1 MSLSQIE
8 LRREADYRIG
18 EDYLVEQRD
27 LRQDT
32 HSERMER
39 YDILDRLA
47 RGDFGS
53 VFAGDTFSSGKPT
66 VMNQVQVELDDIARL
81 VSETSP
87 SVRIPP
93 RGDTKTAENSAA
105 IRESV
110 NYGYWTYNRA
120 ERLVP
125 QSAMDLAG
133 MGMFAWLCY
142 VRKGFSYPAIMRFDP
157 RTCYPTILNGELS
170 DLMTVV
176 KMKARQLKNLHDIE
190 LGKPND
196 YVELIGYWDGTT
208 SAEFAY
214 HPSSHGGTWIQPPK
228 EHGLGMVPIAFG
240 QLDSFDGAIRGMFDQ
255 IGGILNIKNRIANL
269 ILDNADQMVYSPIIE
284 YDMENPGDYGPLAIL
299 HANSEKAQ
307 MSRLEPSSV
316 SPQLFGLLQWLEG
329 EARAGGGY
337 PATRQGEVGQSIAS
351 ASFVSSTMGQLT
363 STVRNIQR
371 LIGLGRE
378 QMNRICMALDE
389 KKLDF
394 DKPLCRTVGGK
405 KSYTPSKA
413 IEGDYENQVIYGA
426 GAGLDKA
433 NQYVLALQLKGA
445 QLVSDETIMGELS
458 EISDPIGER
467 EKIQR
472 EMMESALLQKFAA
485 EAPLPMTMQAVA
497 LMGEGKSMLE
507 VAQALL
513 PQAQA
518 QQQQEQQAAQGQGQ
532 GPQGQGMPGPMSPEQ
547 VQAQQTSM
555 EKGGIPGQAPAQQA
569 PPPDLMP
576 DTSTVTLI
584 GR

>member
-1 MSLSQIE
+1 MSMSQLD

-18 EDYLVEQRD
+18 EDYLIEQRD

-32 HSERMER
+32 HSDRMGR
-39 YDILDRLA
+39 YDELDRIA
-47 RGDFGS
+47 RGELGE
-53 VFAGDTFSSGKPT
+53 VFPNESFRGKPT
-66 VMNQVQVELDDIARL
+66 IMNQVQVELDDIARL
-81 VSETSP
+81 VSENRP
-87 SVRIPP
+87 SIRVPP
-93 RGDTKTAENSAA
+93 RGDSKTAEEKAA
-105 IRESV
+105 VKEAIA
-110 NYGYWTYNRA
+110 YGYWTYNRA
-120 ERLVP
+120 ERLIP

-133 MGMFAWLCY
+133 LGMFAWLCY
-142 VRKGFSYPAIMRFDP
+142 VKPGFSWPAIMRFDP

-170 DLMTVV
+170 DLVTIT
-176 KMKARQLKNLHDIE
+176 KMRSRQLEALHDIK

-196 YVELIGYWDGTT
+196 YVELIGYWDAKTA
-208 SAEFAY
+208 AEFAY
-214 HPSSHGGTWIQPPK
+214 HPSSHGGTWIAPPAD
-228 EHGLGMVPIAFG
+228 HGLGMVPVAFG

-255 IGGILNIKNRIANL
+255 IGGILAIKNRITNL

-299 HANSEKAQ
+299 HANTEKSS
-307 MSRLEPSSV
+307 MGRLEPSSV
-316 SPQLFGLLQWLEG
+316 SPQLFGLLQVLEG

-363 STVRNIQR
+363 STVRNIDR
-371 LIGLGRE
+371 LIGFGRE
-378 QMNRICMALDE
+378 QANRIMFALDE
-389 KKLDF
+389 FRLNF

-405 KSYTPSKA
+405 KMYTPKKA
-413 IEGDYENQVIYGA
+413 IEGDYENEVVNPVGT
-426 GAGLDKA
+426 GMDKA

-458 EISDPIGER
+458 EITDPVS
-467 EKIQR
+467 EKDKIVR

-497 LMGEGKSMLE
+497 LMGQGKSLIE
-507 VAQALL
+507 VAEQLL
-513 PQAQA
+513 PQAQQ
-518 QQQQEQQAAQGQGQ
+518 QQQQEQAAAAGQPA
-532 GPQGQGMPGPMSPEQ
+532 PQGGPPPEGGVPPEQ
-547 VQAQQTSM
+547 VAAQQTGL
-555 EKGGIPGQAPAQQA
+555 EKGGVPGEAPT
-569 PPPDLMP
+569 LMP